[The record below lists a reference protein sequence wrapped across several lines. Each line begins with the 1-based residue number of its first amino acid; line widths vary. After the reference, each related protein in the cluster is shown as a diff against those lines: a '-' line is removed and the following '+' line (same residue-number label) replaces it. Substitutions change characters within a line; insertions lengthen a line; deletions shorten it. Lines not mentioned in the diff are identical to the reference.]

1 MVWIELLQLSV
12 LSRGRAVLP
21 ASARLTLMSGI
32 TVGTVA
38 AVLISFMHLGS
49 PIKAVFAMNNLGTS
63 WLSREILLVI
73 LFGGGVVLA
82 TVMWWRGW
90 GSETSRNI
98 VGRISAVLGLAL
110 VYAMARL
117 YMFPTTPSWNTLT
130 TPIFFFASCL
140 ILGGIVVL
148 VFLQNARSDS
158 PSPPDARVSIMWALV
173 ICLGVEIVLTPLQA
187 DILYNHPLVV
197 HGDGLAFLNMLLGLR
212 VLSVAVALGF
222 LISFL
227 VMSDR
232 RPNRW
237 MLATIALVLIA
248 EILGRYTFYAYYYR
262 IGV

>member
-1 MVWIELLQLSV
+1 MW
-12 LSRGRAVLP
+12 
-21 ASARLTLMSGI
+21 GI
-32 TVGTVA
+32 TIGFVA
-38 AVLISFMHLGS
+38 AVLISLLHLGS

-63 WLSREILLVI
+63 WLSREVLLMC
-73 LFGGGVVLA
+73 LFGSGITVA
-82 TVMWWRGW
+82 TVMRWRGW

-98 VGRISAVLGLAL
+98 VSRISAVLGLAL

-117 YMFPTTPSWNTLT
+117 YMLPTTPIWNTAA

-148 VFLQNARSDS
+148 VRLQNTRSVS
-158 PSPPDARVSIMWALV
+158 PSQGTARVIIVWALV
-173 ICLGVEIVLTPLQA
+173 ICMGVEIVLTPFLA
-187 DILYNHPLVV
+187 GILYDHPMVV
-197 HGDGLAFLNMLLGLR
+197 HGDGLATLNMLLGLR

-227 VMSDR
+227 VRSDQ

-237 MLATIALVLIA
+237 MPAIFVLVLFA